1 MKALHFAK
9 ESMNSL
15 PHSHAAGFMAML
27 FSQVDVTGLHF
38 EARSKPDNFDEEHNN
53 NNNNNSNKKM
63 INGLTLRKL
72 DQV

>member
-1 MKALHFAK
+1 MKALHYTK

-15 PHSHAAGFMAML
+15 PHSHTAGFMAK
-27 FSQVDVTGLHF
+27 FYYKVDVTGLHF

-53 NNNNNSNKKM
+53 NNKNNSNNKM
-63 INGLTLRKL
+63 LNGLTLRKL